1 MSNEHKQ
8 KHACCNDSLQH
19 YVPHLY
25 LSLTSSLLFPHPSS
39 PHSPFFAEEFHF
51 EIPRRFCNLAFYVY
65 DHDSSRDKVL
75 GKVALKREDLH
86 IYHGKDHW
94 LPIKAVDED
103 SEVEGK
109 IHVGVKI
116 DHVLSSRTGQ
126 TVEKLAVR

>member
-1 MSNEHKQ
+1 ML
-8 KHACCNDSLQH
+8 KHVCNDAHSSFVSYPYIILAL
-19 YVPHLY
+19 P
-25 LSLTSSLLFPHPSS
+25 TSIL
-39 PHSPFFAEEFHF
+39 HSPFFAEEFHF
-51 EIPRRFCNLAFYVY
+51 EIPRRFRNLAFYVY

-86 IYHGKDHW
+86 VYHGKDHW

-109 IHVGVKI
+109 VHVGVKI